1 MRVFGIIAGALI
13 ALCGIT
19 PVLFGV
25 GIVGF
30 VKDGT
35 GFEIPITGFTAPTRA
50 VAIVSPPFSLK
61 ASDLPSEVRDSAVL
75 LRITPPAGNGPL
87 FIGLAPATAVDKY
100 LRKASIARFV
110 QAEQPVGAD
119 DSVTVPN
126 PQDVVQDGLPAR
138 LVLEPG
144 PRKKV
149 PPPATRTF
157 WTRTVT
163 NESGEITLTMA
174 DLEGTDSRVVVMRAD
189 GKPGIAADASL
200 RLRIPL
206 LLTLG
211 WVSLLVG
218 IVMVVLGIGLILLI
232 ALRTKQPPAT
242 PLGVVVDGGVDGG
255 AEGDAEGDATG
266 ATAAGVEATT
276 PEPATPP
283 AVEPRPAVDTAF
295 PAAPDDDAPIA

>member
-1 MRVFGIIAGALI
+1 MLI
-13 ALCGIT
+13 
-19 PVLFGV
+19 GV
-25 GIVGF
+25 VIVGF

-35 GFEIPITGFTAPTRA
+35 GLEIPIKGFEAPAKA
-50 VAIVSPPFSLK
+50 VAIVSPTFSVK
-61 ASDLPSEVRDSAVL
+61 ASDLPEKVRDSAVL

-87 FIGLAPATAVDKY
+87 FIGLAPATAVDRY
-100 LRKASIARFV
+100 LRKASIARFE
-110 QAEQPVGAD
+110 QADQPAEAA
-119 DSVTVPN
+119 DSVTAPD
-126 PQDVVQDGLPAR
+126 PQDVLQDGLPAR
-138 LVLEPG
+138 LVLDPG
-144 PRKKV
+144 SRTSV

-163 NESGEITLTMA
+163 NESGEIVLTLA

-255 AEGDAEGDATG
+255 AEGDATG

-295 PAAPDDDAPIA
+295 PAAPDDDAPTA